1 MFLAAT
7 LDPTALEC
15 HKYKPF
21 PRAYDGSITAHTTNA
36 PLLQLHSLMVSYH
49 LFFFPF
55 FPRYIDR
62 EIENWVIILKSNV

>member
-21 PRAYDGSITAHTTNA
+21 PYTCDGSATAHTTYA
-36 PLLQLHSLMVSYH
+36 LLFHLHFLMASYH
-49 LFFFPF
+49 FSFFFIF
-55 FPRYIDR
+55 F
-62 EIENWVIILKSNV
+62 III